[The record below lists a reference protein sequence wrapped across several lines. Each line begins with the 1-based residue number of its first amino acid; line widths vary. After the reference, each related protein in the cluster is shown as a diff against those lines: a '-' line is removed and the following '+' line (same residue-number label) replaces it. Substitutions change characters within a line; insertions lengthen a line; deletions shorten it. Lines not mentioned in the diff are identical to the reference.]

1 MKKILLAK
9 ITSAHAVKG
18 EVNVISYCK
27 NEKDLEKFP
36 LFDEK
41 NNEIKLK
48 IKSKN
53 KTDQL
58 GNLMLIAQI
67 QGVDNRN
74 DAEKLRGKEIFTDRK
89 NFPKAKN
96 NEFYQIDLIGLDV
109 IDDKKNKIG
118 KVLAVLDF
126 GAGVMLEIEFEKE
139 DKSRNLAKIETF
151 PFKNEFFGE
160 VNVEE
165 GFIEIFLPEIVEIK
179 S

>member
-1 MKKILLAK
+1 MKKILIAK
-9 ITSAHAVKG
+9 ITSAHGIKG

-36 LFDEK
+36 LIDEN

-58 GNLMLIAQI
+58 GNSMLIAKI
-67 QGVDNRN
+67 NGVEDRN
-74 DAEKLRGKEIFTDRK
+74 AAEKFRNKEIFTDRK
-89 NFPKAKN
+89 NFPKAKK
-96 NEFYQIDLIGLDV
+96 NEFYQVDLIGLDV
-109 IDDKKNKIG
+109 INEEKNKIG

-126 GAGVMLEIEFEKE
+126 GAGAMLEIEFKKE
-139 DKSRNLAKIETF
+139 DKSRNLTKIETF

-160 VNVEE
+160 VDVEE
-165 GFIEIFLPEIVEIK
+165 GFIEIFLPEIVNLE
-179 S
+179 